1 MVKLVFARHGESE
14 WNKANLFTGWADV
27 DLSEKGTQQAIDAG
41 KLIKEAGIEFDQ
53 AYTSVLKRAIKTTN
67 LALEASDQLWVPVE
81 KSWRLNERHY
91 GALQGKNKA
100 DAAEKYGDEQVHIW
114 RRSYDVLPP
123 LLSADDEG
131 SAAKDR
137 RYADL
142 DPRAIPGG
150 ENLKVTL
157 ERVIPLWQDEIAPKL
172 LDGKNVIIAAH
183 GNSLRALSKYI
194 ENISDED
201 IMGLEMATGQ
211 PVVYDF
217 DEKLNVLSK
226 EKYDID

>member
-91 GALQGKNKA
+91 GGLTGKNKA
-100 DAAEKYGDEQVHIW
+100 EAAEQFGDEQVHIW
-114 RRSYDVLPP
+114 RRSYDISPP
-123 LLSADDEG
+123 DLDPKDPNSAHN
-131 SAAKDR
+131 DR
-137 RYADL
+137 RYAN
-142 DPRAIPGG
+142 IPSDVVPNA
-150 ENLKVTL
+150 ENLKLTL
-157 ERVIPLWQDEIAPKL
+157 ERALPFWEDQIAPAML
-172 LDGKNVIIAAH
+172 SGKRVLVVAH
-183 GNSLRALSKYI
+183 GNSLRALAKHI
-194 ENISDED
+194 IGISDAE
-201 IMGLEMATGQ
+201 IMDFEIPTGQ
-211 PVVYDF
+211 PLVLKLD
-217 DEKLNVLSK
+217 DKLNYVEHYYL
-226 EKYDID
+226 